1 MRLIPPLTLCLLAL
15 AAPMAALAAPA
26 DDAAQQASY
35 RHASECVAVLK
46 RDALGLVD
54 SSRSGQPG
62 ARASLLRLTEQ
73 GFAFVGT
80 AYKAGLR
87 NPQADQLLA
96 EAEQAQQ
103 RWPAEL
109 LRQLSTDCQGEG
121 AALLKQSNFIERAL
135 VSNRAKARVEHLLAP
150 VAGPASSASAAPR

>member
-1 MRLIPPLTLCLLAL
+1 MRLNPTLPLCLLAL
-15 AAPMAALAAPA
+15 AASVAARAAPPDEA
-26 DDAAQQASY
+26 TPASY

-46 RDALGLVD
+46 RDALGLVEA
-54 SSRSGQPG
+54 SRASQPG

-87 NPQADQLLA
+87 NPLADQLLA

-103 RWPAEL
+103 RWPAER
-109 LRQLSTDCQGEG
+109 LRQLATDCQGEG
-121 AALLKQSNFIERAL
+121 ATLLKQSNFIERAL
-135 VSNRAKARVEHLLAP
+135 VSNRAKARVEHLLT
-150 VAGPASSASAAPR
+150 PAVPPSPAAAPPR

>member
-1 MRLIPPLTLCLLAL
+1 MRLMPPLPLAL
-15 AAPMAALAAPA
+15 LLVLAPLTAAHAAPGDDPAL
-26 DDAAQQASY
+26 ASY

-46 RDALGLVD
+46 RDALGLVE
-54 SSRSGQPG
+54 RSKAGQTG
-62 ARASLLRLTEQ
+62 ARADLQRLTEQ

-80 AYKAGLR
+80 AYKNGLR

-103 RWPAEL
+103 RWPAER

-121 AALLKQSNFIERAL
+121 ATLLKQSNFIERAL
-135 VSNRAKARVEHLLAP
+135 VGNRAKARVDQLLKP
-150 VAGPASSASAAPR
+150 VATAAATPAAR